1 MRIVMRALLPSVLCV
16 SLFLVTA
23 HAATIR
29 IAAASDLRFAMP
41 SIVAAFSDQH
51 PEYSVSV
58 VYGSSGRFYSQI
70 RNGAPF
76 HLYFSADI
84 DYPQRLL
91 AADIAV
97 LSEVERAANDTRSV
111 YPYAQGLLAA
121 WMLVD
126 SVEAL
131 PAHGQTTHAGAD
143 SFTGTMADLDTWLNT
158 ALQQRRGRIAIAN
171 PQHAPYGVRALEW
184 LQQHPRWPE
193 IEGRLVFAENV
204 AQVAH
209 FVRSG
214 SAQLGILALPLALSK
229 ELAEH
234 GQFIAIPQ
242 HQHAPIMQGMLL
254 TEYGN
259 DHSGAQMF
267 FAFLQSAQAKDILQ
281 AAGFLIP
288 SERDVYEPQ

>member
-1 MRIVMRALLPSVLCV
+1 MRVMLPSVLVV

-23 HAATIR
+23 QAATIR

-41 SIVAAFSDQH
+41 TIVAAFSEQH
-51 PEYSVSV
+51 PEYSVNV

-84 DYPQRLL
+84 EYPQRLL
-91 AADIAV
+91 ATDIAAGSSIKDALAGTV
-97 LSEVERAANDTRSV
+97 INNRAV

-121 WMLVD
+121 WML
-126 SVEAL
+126 
-131 PAHGQTTHAGAD
+131 AD
-143 SFTGTMADLDTWLNT
+143 NAQAIRHPEESSSEQATVDLDTWLN
-158 ALQQRRGRIAIAN
+158 AAVQQRRGRIAIAN
-171 PQHAPYGVRALEW
+171 PEHAPYGVRALEW
-184 LQQHPRWPE
+184 LQQHPRWAE
-193 IEGRLVFAENV
+193 IEGRLVYAENV

-229 ELAEH
+229 ELTEY
-234 GQFIAIPQ
+234 GQFIAIPE

-254 TEYGN
+254 TEYGYE
-259 DHSGAQMF
+259 HAGAQMF

-288 SERDVYEPQ
+288 SERDMYEPQ